1 MRRHALAISL
11 LPLLVRLGS
20 ALNQGEAPAGSLQM
34 QDYFII
40 FLAAIVYVN
49 LFLVL
54 LYKIFKTT
62 GERKSQ
68 FIIINLFGMA
78 FAFLFISIGYIQII
92 FSALVLA
99 AITTQMPIFAW
110 TFYLNVYY
118 FGSVTIGTLVLGASG
133 FFSLLL
139 GLYILVMLRG
149 NPLVDQHGMP
159 DHSRIASEVLIGGED
174 EPINP
179 NVTFRV
185 LSRDTGEPAID
196 VKLILQERDGSR
208 IYEKYTDFNGEVTFQ
223 KIAGFAS
230 DYYAHAEGDE
240 SRARFRVYRSRISS
254 ESEI

>member
-1 MRRHALAISL
+1 MRRHALAFSL
-11 LPLLVRLGS
+11 LPLVVRLGS
-20 ALNQGEAPAGSLQM
+20 ALSQEKTPAGGLQM

-40 FLAAIVYVN
+40 FLAAIIYVN

-68 FIIINLFGMA
+68 FILINLLGMA
-78 FAFLFISIGYIQII
+78 FAFLLISVGYIQII
-92 FSALVLA
+92 FSGLVIA
-99 AITTQMPIFAW
+99 SIATQMPIFAW
-110 TFYLNVYY
+110 TYYLTVYY
-118 FGSVTIGTLVLGASG
+118 FGSVTIGVLVLGASG
-133 FFSLLL
+133 FLSLLV

-149 NPLVDQHGMP
+149 NPLIDHHGMP
-159 DHSRIASEVLIGGED
+159 DHSGIAPAVLVGGED

-185 LSRDTGEPAID
+185 VSRDTGEPGID
-196 VKLILQERDGSR
+196 VKLILQEREGSR

-230 DYYAHAEGDE
+230 DYYAHVEGDE
-240 SRARFRVYRSRISS
+240 SRAKFRVYRSRISS
-254 ESEI
+254 DSDL